1 MVRTF
6 VWLMLAHLFITCG
19 SRGESDN
26 SDTTEEVIENEIWNP
41 LIILSRE
48 ETKIIEAKAEK
59 LYKNLDEIALLV
71 GNVQIDFFSEEGD
84 HNSIHYSDSAQ
95 INEQSNNMYAHG
107 NVFVISDSGYT
118 LTTSNILW
126 DNRYK
131 MIIAEDSV
139 MFTTTEGDTMYGVGF
154 ESDMD
159 LDQWRIF
166 RIFGVTRG
174 DL

>member
-1 MVRTF
+1 MIRLLT
-6 VWLMLAHLFITCG
+6 WMILITLFISCS
-19 SRGESDN
+19 SRWESDN
-26 SDTTEEVIENEIWNP
+26 SDTTEELNENEIWNP

-48 ETKIIEAKAEK
+48 ETKIVTAKAEK
-59 LYKNLDEIALLV
+59 LYKNSDEMSLLV
-71 GNVQIDFFSEEGD
+71 GNVKVDFFGEEGE
-84 HNSIHYSDSAQ
+84 HNSILYSDSAQ
-95 INEQSNNMYAHG
+95 INEQSNNLHANG
-107 NVFVISDSGYT
+107 NVFVVSDSGYT
-118 LTTSNILW
+118 LTTNKILW

-166 RIFGVTRG
+166 RIFGIAREG
-174 DL
+174 L